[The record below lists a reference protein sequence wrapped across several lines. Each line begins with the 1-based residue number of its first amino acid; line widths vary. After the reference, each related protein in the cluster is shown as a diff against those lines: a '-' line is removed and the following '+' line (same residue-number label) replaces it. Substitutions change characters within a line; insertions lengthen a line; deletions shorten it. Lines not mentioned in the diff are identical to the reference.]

1 MGTRMYRTIYV
12 PVDNSDYSNAS
23 IDLAL
28 TLGKAFR
35 SSLIGSH
42 VYAAKLHDVRF
53 KQMEFTLPDEYKE
66 ETELEKQRKIHDALI
81 ARGLH
86 LISDSYLDQMDAR
99 AKEAELSF
107 ERKHFDG
114 KNFEA
119 IVRDVNESGYDL
131 VILGALGQGAVKDSL
146 VGSVV
151 ERLLRRTE
159 VDTLVVRSL
168 AQGPAATE
176 PGTTKPAAI
185 DGRIVVC
192 LDGSP
197 HSWAA
202 LVTACRLAT
211 HFEKAVDLLV
221 VASTATPEDEGAR
234 EDAALLRAH
243 LQVAERYAKA
253 QGVETSCH
261 LLESP
266 GLSREAIVVWV
277 QATPPWLLVAG
288 RCGSDANGT
297 APIGSTTEHLL
308 RHVPC
313 NLLVSGRRVEPS
325 GL

>member
-1 MGTRMYRTIYV
+1 MYRTIYV

-35 SSLIGSH
+35 SSLVGSH

-86 LISDSYLDQMDAR
+86 LISDSYLDLMDAR
-99 AKEAELSF
+99 AKEAALSF

-159 VDTLVVRSL
+159 VDTLVVRDL
-168 AQGPAATE
+168 AQVPTASV
-176 PGTTKPAAI
+176 PAAI
-185 DGRIVVC
+185 DGRIIVC
-192 LDGSP
+192 LDGSQ

-211 HFEKAVDLLV
+211 QFEKTVELLA
-221 VASTATPEDEGAR
+221 VASTASPEDEGAR
-234 EDAALLRAH
+234 EDLALLRAH
-243 LQVAERYAKA
+243 LQVAERYARA
-253 QGVETSCH
+253 QGVKTSCQ
-261 LLESP
+261 LLERP
-266 GLSREAIVVWV
+266 GLPRETIAAYV
-277 QATPPWLLVAG
+277 QVTPPWLLVAG

-308 RHVPC
+308 RHAPC
-313 NLLVSGRRVEPS
+313 NLLVSGKRVEPA

>member
-1 MGTRMYRTIYV
+1 MRWAPPMYRTIYV
-12 PVDNSDYSNAS
+12 PVDNSDYSNAA

-28 TLGKAFR
+28 SFGKVFR
-35 SSLIGSH
+35 SSLVGSH

-99 AKEAELSF
+99 AKEADLCF

-159 VDTLVVRSL
+159 VDTLVVR
-168 AQGPAATE
+168 
-176 PGTTKPAAI
+176 AI
-185 DGRIVVC
+185 SPEARALDRIVVC
-192 LDGSP
+192 LDGSA
-197 HSWAA
+197 HSWSA
-202 LVTACRLAT
+202 LVTACRLAAR
-211 HFEKAVDLLV
+211 FEKVVQLAVALDG
-221 VASTATPEDEGAR
+221 T

-243 LQVAERYAKA
+243 LEAAERYAAA
-253 QGVETSCH
+253 QGVDASSHVLVAGE
-261 LLESP
+261 
-266 GLSREAIVVWV
+266 GAGRAAIARWIGD
-277 QATPPWLLVAG
+277 APPWLLAVG

-308 RHVPC
+308 RHAPC
-313 NLLVSGRRVEPS
+313 NLLVSGRASLEGAS
-325 GL
+325 Q